1 MKYRSLSIGD
11 AVRILAEIEK
21 EKRCLLL
28 GKSLRPVLKSSS
40 NGANKMISCK
50 AA

>member
-1 MKYRSLSIGD
+1 MKFKSLSIGD
-11 AVRILAEIEK
+11 AVRILEEIEK

-28 GKSLRPVLKSSS
+28 GTSLRPILKNCSP
-40 NGANKMISCK
+40 GAKSMISYK

>member
-1 MKYRSLSIGD
+1 MKFKSLSIGD

-28 GKSLRPVLKSSS
+28 GTALKPILKSSS
-40 NGANKMISCK
+40 NGAKNMTYYK

>member
-1 MKYRSLSIGD
+1 MKYRSLSIGE
-11 AVRILAEIEK
+11 AVRILEEIEK

-28 GKSLRPVLKSSS
+28 GTALKPFLRSFS
-40 NGANKMISCK
+40 NGANKMISSK

>member
-1 MKYRSLSIGD
+1 MKYKSLSIGK

-21 EKRCLLL
+21 ERKCLLL
-28 GKSLRPVLKSSS
+28 GTSLKPILKSSS
-40 NGANKMISCK
+40 IGAKNMISYK

>member
-1 MKYRSLSIGD
+1 MKYKSLSIGD
-11 AVRILAEIEK
+11 AVRILEEIEK

-40 NGANKMISCK
+40 NGANEMISYK

>member
-1 MKYRSLSIGD
+1 MKFKSLSIGE
-11 AVRILAEIEK
+11 AVRILEEIEK

-28 GKSLRPVLKSSS
+28 GTALKPILRRSSI
-40 NGANKMISCK
+40 GAKNMISYK

>member
-1 MKYRSLSIGD
+1 MKYRSISIGE
-11 AVRILAEIEK
+11 AVRILKEIEK

-28 GKSLRPVLKSSS
+28 GTSLKPILRSSS
-40 NGANKMISCK
+40 IGAKNTISYK